1 MFTRSTPIIEALR
14 LHAKACEIFT
24 KYGMGCTGCMGSTT
38 ETIETGAT
46 MHEIDVEALLAELN
60 DLLAGAD
67 KV

>member
-1 MFTRSTPIIEALR
+1 MFTRSTPLIEALR
-14 LHAKACEIFT
+14 LHAKAYEIFA

-38 ETIETGAT
+38 ETIETGAI

-60 DLLAGAD
+60 DLLAGTD